1 MFSLWKGGVLLGRFA
16 EHAPVTHHGARV
28 GAAGVLEPAE
38 SFAEISSVMQ
48 TRVSKLPGRPFF
60 QVPLEAR
67 SLGGART
74 LAPGKKPETTVALKP
89 LSDQEARGISAD
101 LVFEIRGEDG
111 RRIDTTMVTLDRR
124 TYREGTAHSEVSA
137 EYWLVTFSTGAD
149 RATGEES

>member
-1 MFSLWKGGVLLGRFA
+1 
-16 EHAPVTHHGARV
+16 
-28 GAAGVLEPAE
+28 
-38 SFAEISSVMQ
+38 
-48 TRVSKLPGRPFF
+48 
-60 QVPLEAR
+60 
-67 SLGGART
+67 LGGART